1 MGQVFKGAVAALSMS
16 IATLLS
22 SAAWAQDA
30 AYPVDTVTIYTHS
43 KPGSGSDL
51 FLRAIS
57 QPLSKYLGAKV
68 VVDYWAGG
76 SGAKAMAN
84 LAVAPADGSVFYAT
98 TPTHITTS
106 LLSKPEK
113 TFKDIDY
120 VVNFFYDPEIFYTK
134 TDSPFNNIK
143 DAVDFA
149 VANPGKAKWGGASAG
164 SLERQ
169 ILEKIKKKSGAN
181 VAIIPHE
188 DGAGLLINVLNGTV
202 DLGIGELGEL
212 AGQIAG
218 GELKPLGVYMP
229 ERLKTL
235 PDVPTAKELGVDE
248 EVIIKFRGLAG
259 PKGIPAETI
268 KLIEAAAQKVL
279 ADPDFKVEYEALNL
293 IPGYMGQEEYRG
305 YVAKFVEAQSKFY
318 ADFGVTAE

>member
-1 MGQVFKGAVAALSMS
+1 MYQVIRNTLSAVALS
-16 IATLLS
+16 LL
-22 SAAWAQDA
+22 AAAPAAAQDA
-30 AYPVDTVTIYTHS
+30 KYPVDTVTIYTHS

-57 QPLSKYLGAKV
+57 APLSKYLGANV
-68 VVDYWAGG
+68 VVDYWTGG
-76 SGAKAMAN
+76 SGAKAMAS
-84 LAVAPADGSVFYAT
+84 LAAAPADGSVFYAT

-113 TFKDIDY
+113 TYKDIDY
-120 VVNFFYDPEIFYTK
+120 VVNFFYDPEIFYVK
-134 TDSPFNNIK
+134 SDSPFKTIK

-169 ILEKIKKKSGAN
+169 ILEKIKKKTGAE
-181 VAIIPHE
+181 VSIIPHE

-218 GELKPLGVYMP
+218 GELRPIGVYMP
-229 ERLKTL
+229 ERLSTL
-235 PDVPTAKELGVDE
+235 ADVPTAKELGVDD

-268 KLIEAAAQKVL
+268 ALIEAAAQKVL
-279 ADPDFKVEYEALNL
+279 ADADFKQEYQALNL
-293 IPGYMGQEEYRG
+293 IPGYMGQEEYRA

>member
-1 MGQVFKGAVAALSMS
+1 MGQVLKSTLAAIALSVLSTAS
-16 IATLLS
+16 IPAS
-22 SAAWAQDA
+22 AQDA
-30 AYPVDTVTIYTHS
+30 KYPVDTVTIYTHS

-57 QPLSKYLGAKV
+57 APLAKYLGANV
-68 VVDYWAGG
+68 VVDYWTGG

-84 LAVAPADGSVFYAT
+84 LAAAPADGSVFYAT

-113 TFKDIDY
+113 TYKDIDY
-120 VVNFFYDPEIFYTK
+120 IVNFFYDPEIFYTK
-134 TDSPFNNIK
+134 SDSPFNTVKEAI
-143 DAVDFA
+143 DFA
-149 VANPGKAKWGGASAG
+149 VANPGKAKWGAASAG

-169 ILEKIKKKSGAN
+169 ILEKLKKKYSAQ

-202 DLGIGELGEL
+202 DLGVGELGEL

-218 GELKPLGVYMP
+218 GELKPLGVYMQ
-229 ERLKTL
+229 ERLPTL
-235 PDVPTAKELGVDE
+235 SQVSTLKEQGVDDD
-248 EVIIKFRGLAG
+248 VIVKFRGFAA
-259 PKGIPAETI
+259 PKGVPAETVA
-268 KLIEAAAQKVL
+268 LMEAAAQKVL
-279 ADPDFKVEYEALNL
+279 ADPEFKVQYGALNL
-293 IPGYMGQEEYRG
+293 IPGYMGQEEYRA

-318 ADFGVTAE
+318 ADFGVSAE

>member
-1 MGQVFKGAVAALSMS
+1 MRQFVRNTLGAVALS
-16 IATLLS
+16 LLAMAP
-22 SAAWAQDA
+22 AAAQQ
-30 AYPVDTVTIYTHS
+30 YPVETVTIYTHS

-57 QPLSKYLGAKV
+57 GPLSKYLGANV
-68 VVDYWAGG
+68 VIDYWAGG

-84 LAVAPADGSVFYAT
+84 LAAAPADGSVFYAT

-134 TDSPFNNIK
+134 ADSPFNTIK

-169 ILEKIKKKSGAN
+169 ILEKIKKKQNAN

-202 DLGIGELGEL
+202 DIGIGELGEL

-218 GELKPLGVYMP
+218 GELKAIGVYMP
-229 ERLKTL
+229 ERLPTL
-235 PDVPTAKELGVDE
+235 SEVPTAKELGVDD

-259 PKGIPAETI
+259 PKGIPAETVA
-268 KLIEAAAQKVL
+268 LMEAAAQKVL
-279 ADPDFKVEYEALNL
+279 ADSDFKQEYQALNL
-293 IPGYMGQEEYRG
+293 IPGYMGQEEYRA
-305 YVAKFVEAQSKFY
+305 YIAKFVEAQSKFY
-318 ADFGVTAE
+318 ADFGVSAE

>member
-1 MGQVFKGAVAALSMS
+1 MGQVLKGTLAAAAISVIAAMS
-16 IATLLS
+16 S
-22 SAAWAQDA
+22 PAWAQ
-30 AYPVDTVTIYTHS
+30 AYPVDTITIYTHS

-57 QPLSKYLGAKV
+57 QPLSEHLGAKV
-68 VVDYWAGG
+68 VVDYWTGG

-84 LAVAPADGSVFYAT
+84 LADAPADGSVFYAT

-120 VVNFFYDPEIFYTK
+120 VVNFFYDPEIFYAK
-134 TDSPFNNIK
+134 ADSPFTTIK

-169 ILEKIKKKSGAN
+169 IFEKIKKKSGAD

-202 DLGIGELGEL
+202 DIGMGELGEL
-212 AGQIAG
+212 VGQIAA
-218 GELKPLGVYMP
+218 GELKAIGVYMP
-229 ERLKTL
+229 ERLTTL
-235 PDVPTAKELGVDE
+235 VDVPTAKELGVDD

-259 PKGIPAETI
+259 PKGIPAETVA
-268 KLIEAAAQKVL
+268 LMEAAAQKVL
-279 ADPDFKVEYEALNL
+279 ADPEFKAEYEAMSL
-293 IPGYMGQEEYRG
+293 IPGYMGQEEYRA
-305 YVAKFVEAQSKFY
+305 YVAQFVEAQTKFY

>member
-1 MGQVFKGAVAALSMS
+1 MRQVVRNTLSAVALSLLA
-16 IATLLS
+16 IAP
-22 SAAWAQDA
+22 APAQET
-30 AYPVDTVTIYTHS
+30 YPVDTVTIYTHS

-57 QPLSKYLGAKV
+57 APLAKYLGANV
-68 VVDYWAGG
+68 IVDYWAGG

-84 LAVAPADGSVFYAT
+84 LAVAPADGSAFYAT

-106 LLSKPEK
+106 LLSKPDK
-113 TFKDIDY
+113 TYKDIDY
-120 VVNFFYDPEIFYTK
+120 IVNFFYDPEIFYAK
-134 TDSPFNNIK
+134 ADSPFKTIK

-169 ILEKIKKKSGAN
+169 ILEKIKKHKGAD

-188 DGAGLLINVLNGTV
+188 DGAGLLISVLNGTV
-202 DLGIGELGEL
+202 DIGVGEL
-212 AGQIAG
+212 AELSGQIEA

-229 ERLKTL
+229 ERLPNL
-235 PDVPTAKELGVDE
+235 PDVPTALELGVDSD
-248 EVIIKFRGLAG
+248 VIIKFRGLAG
-259 PKGIPAETI
+259 PKGIPAETVAV
-268 KLIEAAAQKVL
+268 IEAAAQKVL
-279 ADPDFKVEYEALNL
+279 ADPDFKKEYEKLNL

-305 YVAKFVEAQSKFY
+305 YVGKFVESQAKFY
-318 ADFGVTAE
+318 EDFGVTAE

>member
-1 MGQVFKGAVAALSMS
+1 MGQIMKGVVAALAMS
-16 IATLLS
+16 IVGTIGAS
-22 SAAWAQDA
+22 AWAQEA
-30 AYPVDTVTIYTHS
+30 TYPVDTITIYTHS

-57 QPLSKYLGAKV
+57 RPLSKYLGAKV

-84 LAVAPADGSVFYAT
+84 LATAPADGSTFYAT

-113 TFKDIDY
+113 TYKDIDY

-134 TDSPFNNIK
+134 SDSPFATIK

-169 ILEKIKKKSGAN
+169 ILEKIKKKSGAQA
-181 VAIIPHE
+181 AIIPHE

-229 ERLKTL
+229 ERLTTL
-235 PDVPTAKELGVDE
+235 TEVPTARELGVDE

-268 KLIEAAAQKVL
+268 KLVEAAAQKVL
-279 ADPDFKVEYEALNL
+279 ADPEFKAEYEALNL
-293 IPGYMGQEEYRG
+293 IPGYMGQEEYRA
-305 YVAKFVEAQSKFY
+305 YVANFVDAQAKFY

>member
-1 MGQVFKGAVAALSMS
+1 MGQVFK
-16 IATLLS
+16 ATLAAAAM
-22 SAAWAQDA
+22 SAIAAFSAPAGAQEA
-30 AYPVDTVTIYTHS
+30 TYPVDTVTIYTHS

-68 VVDYWAGG
+68 VIDYWAGG

-106 LLSKPEK
+106 LLSQPEK

-120 VVNFFYDPEIFYTK
+120 VVNFFYDPEIFYAK
-134 TDSPFNNIK
+134 ADSPFTTIK

-169 ILEKIKKKSGAN
+169 ILEKIKQKSGAQ
-181 VAIIPHE
+181 VAVIPHE

-202 DLGIGELGEL
+202 DVGVGELGEL
-212 AGQIAG
+212 VGQIAG
-218 GELKPLGVYMP
+218 GELKALGVYMP
-229 ERLKTL
+229 ERLNTL
-235 PDVPTAKELGVDE
+235 VDVPTAKELGVDD

-268 KLIEAAAQKVL
+268 ALVEAAAQKVL
-279 ADPDFKVEYEALNL
+279 ADSDFKAEYEAMNL
-293 IPGYMGQEEYRG
+293 IPGYMGQEEYRA
-305 YVAKFVEAQSKFY
+305 YVAKFIEAQTKFY
-318 ADFGVTAE
+318 TDFGVTAE

>member
-1 MGQVFKGAVAALSMS
+1 MRQVVRNTLSAVALSLFA
-16 IATLLS
+16 IAP
-22 SAAWAQDA
+22 AAAQE

-57 QPLSKYLGAKV
+57 APLAKYLGANV
-68 VVDYWAGG
+68 IVDYWAGG

-84 LAVAPADGSVFYAT
+84 LAVAPADGSAFYAT

-106 LLSKPEK
+106 LLSKPDK
-113 TFKDIDY
+113 TYKDIDY
-120 VVNFFYDPEIFYTK
+120 IVNFFYDPEIFYAK
-134 TDSPFNNIK
+134 ADSPFKTIK

-169 ILEKIKKKSGAN
+169 ILEKIKKAKGAE

-188 DGAGLLINVLNGTV
+188 DGAGLLISVLNGTV
-202 DLGIGELGEL
+202 DIGVGEL
-212 AGQIAG
+212 AELSGQIEA

-229 ERLKTL
+229 ERLPNL
-235 PDVPTAKELGVDE
+235 PDVPTALELGVDSD
-248 EVIIKFRGLAG
+248 VIIKFRGLAG
-259 PKGIPAETI
+259 PKGIPAETVA
-268 KLIEAAAQKVL
+268 LIEAAAQKVL
-279 ADPDFKVEYEALNL
+279 ADPDFKKEYEKLNL

-305 YVAKFVEAQSKFY
+305 YVGKFVESQAKFY
-318 ADFGVTAE
+318 EDFGVTAE

>member
-1 MGQVFKGAVAALSMS
+1 MRQVIRNTLSALAFSLLAVAP
-16 IATLLS
+16 
-22 SAAWAQDA
+22 AAAQD
-30 AYPVDTVTIYTHS
+30 YPHDTITIYTHS

-51 FLRAIS
+51 FLRSIAT
-57 QPLSKYLGAKV
+57 PLSKYLGANV

-134 TDSPFNNIK
+134 ADSPFNTIK

-169 ILEKIKKKSGAN
+169 IFEKIKKKHNAD
-181 VAIIPHE
+181 VAVIPHE

-202 DLGIGELGEL
+202 DIGVGEL
-212 AGQIAG
+212 AELSGQIAA

-229 ERLKTL
+229 DRLPTL
-235 PDVPTAKELGVDE
+235 PEVPTAKELGVDD

-268 KLIEAAAQKVL
+268 ALIEAAAQKVL
-279 ADPDFKVEYEALNL
+279 ADQDYKKEYDALNL
-293 IPGYMGQEEYRG
+293 IPGYMGQEEYRA
-305 YVAKFVEAQSKFY
+305 YVAKFVESQEKFY